1 MDSAT
6 ESVKLRDYQQD
17 AVKSVLL
24 SLSQGNSPLLV
35 APTGSGK
42 TVMAGAIMKDWQT
55 NTGKPVF
62 FFAHREELLE
72 QAERMMGQFGLR
84 GKVISIFAK
93 QFDTSAE
100 DMSMGLCVFDEA
112 HHAVATSWL
121 SIQARFTGPKVAIT
135 ATPDRMDRQKLD
147 EAGFSLCHEIYI
159 RDLIKRGYLVRPM
172 AQKLAVTLADFT
184 LLTDDAV
191 LEQVARNVL
200 DELGRYS
207 RKRTIVFLPD
217 VDTSRRFSMALNKT
231 GLRSVH
237 LDGQSG
243 KERERFVSDFKRG
256 DLDCLCNVNLFTEG
270 FDCPEI
276 DCVVLLRSTQSRPLW
291 CQMIG
296 RGLRSAAGK
305 TDCLILDPFWV
316 CGEHALTAADAFTAH
331 QDAKCK
337 AKSGYS
343 DPMADADKEDEQAE
357 NRLLA
362 NLKRLEGRKN
372 AKEARERG
380 LIDLSVVTPLLGL
393 TPPPA
398 ASGDEPM
405 TDLQSAQLEQHK
417 IYAPK
422 GTTYGQA
429 KWMLHKMSERIGLA
443 TLRQVRKLRQFGHR
457 NAQIYT
463 FSQASNAI
471 GNDWRISGTKF
482 RKVFN
487 K

>member
-6 ESVKLRDYQQD
+6 ESVKLRDYQQN

-24 SLSQGNSPLLV
+24 FLSQGRSPLLV

-42 TVMAGAIMKDWQT
+42 TVMAGAIMRDWQER
-55 NTGKPVF
+55 TGKPVF

-72 QAERMMGQFGLR
+72 QAERMMEQFGLR
-84 GKVISIFAK
+84 GKVISIFSRK
-93 QFDTSAE
+93 FDTSAE
-100 DMSMGLCVFDEA
+100 DMSIGLCVFDEA
-112 HHAVATSWL
+112 HHAVAASWRV
-121 SIQARFTGPKVAIT
+121 IQERFTGPKVAIT

-147 EAGFSLCHEIYI
+147 DAGFTLCHEIYI
-159 RDLIKRGYLVRPM
+159 RDLITRGYLVRPM

-217 VDTSRRFSMALNKT
+217 VDTSRRFSMALNRV
-231 GLRSVH
+231 GLNSVH

-243 KERERFVSDFKRG
+243 KERERFVNDFKSG
-256 DLDCLCNVNLFTEG
+256 VLDCVCNVNLFTEG
-270 FDCPEI
+270 FDCPAI

-296 RGLRSAAGK
+296 RGLRPYDGK
-305 TDCLILDPFWV
+305 KDCLILDPFWV
-316 CGEHALTAADAFTAH
+316 SGEHALTAADAFTAH
-331 QDAKCK
+331 QDSKCK
-337 AKSGYS
+337 AKAGLS
-343 DPMADADKEDEQAE
+343 DPLADASKEDESAE
-357 NRLLA
+357 NKLLA
-362 NLKRLEGRKN
+362 NLKRLENRKN

-380 LIDLSVVTPLLGL
+380 LIDLSIVTPMLGL

-398 ASGDEPM
+398 AEGDALMDES
-405 TDLQSAQLEQHK
+405 QRIRLEQHK
-417 IYAPK
+417 IYAPLS
-422 GTTYGQA
+422 TTYEQA
-429 KWMLHKMSERIGLA
+429 KWMLHKMSERAGMA

-457 NAQIYT
+457 NPQIYT
-463 FSQASNAI
+463 FNEASAAI
-471 GNDWRISGTKF
+471 GNDWRISGGKF
-482 RKVFN
+482 RKIFR
-487 K
+487 

>member
-24 SLSQGNSPLLV
+24 SLSHGHSPLLV

-55 NTGKPVF
+55 KTGKPVF

-72 QAERMMGQFGLR
+72 QAERMMKQFKLS
-84 GKVISIFAK
+84 GKCISIFSR
-93 QFDTSAE
+93 QIDLTPE
-100 DMSMGLCVFDEA
+100 DKASGLCVFDEA

-121 SIQARFTGPKVAIT
+121 TIQEQFTGPKVAIT

-200 DELGRYS
+200 DELARYS

-231 GLRSVH
+231 GLNSVH

-243 KERERFVSDFKRG
+243 KERERFVADFKRG
-256 DLDCLCNVNLFTEG
+256 DLDCICNVNLFTEG

-276 DCVVLLRSTQSRPLW
+276 DCVILLRSTQSRPLW

-296 RGLRSAAGK
+296 RGLRSAPDK
-305 TDCLILDPFWV
+305 KDCLILDPFWV
-316 CGEHALTAADAFTAH
+316 SGEHALTAADAFTAH
-331 QDAKCK
+331 QDAKCTAK
-337 AKSGYS
+337 AGFS
-343 DPMADADKEDEQAE
+343 DPLMDADREDEQAE

-362 NLKRLEGRKN
+362 NLKRLDNKKN
-372 AKEARERG
+372 AKDARARG
-380 LIDLSVVTPLLGL
+380 LIDLSIVTPLLGL

-398 ASGDEPM
+398 LEGDALM
-405 TDLQSAQLEQHK
+405 TESQSRRLEQNQ
-417 IYAPK
+417 IYAPE
-422 GTTYGQA
+422 GTTSAQA
-429 KWMLHKMSERIGLA
+429 EWMIRKMTERNGLA
-443 TLRQVRKLRQFGHR
+443 TIRQVRKLRQFGHR
-457 NAQIYT
+457 NPQLYS
-463 FSQASNAI
+463 FSQASQAI

-482 RKVFN
+482 RKVFR
-487 K
+487 